1 MYLTRPY
8 VPFCTLLY
16 LFVLLCTSVYL
27 IILCYTFLDLIKISF
42 VYHIS
47 ILCTLFHFLYLC
59 KTNGARYARNVVK
72 WDFFCL
78 NFNHCEFSL
87 LSDQILPPL
96 LTLKPLSHSFLKKLR
111 NHLMKHWSRTIA
123 SATRS
128 PSYSALLCGVI
139 SCLLAFDAI
148 KDFQSWVF
156 CKLHFK
162 PIYSNWHKEKKKLT
176 GCCSEMHIYSNF
188 FLELC
193 SSKWN
198 ISRSFSLL
206 IFHTFSTCILSVFQ

>member
-1 MYLTRPY
+1 MN
-8 VPFCTLLY
+8 
-16 LFVLLCTSVYL
+16 
-27 IILCYTFLDLIKISF
+27 
-42 VYHIS
+42 
-47 ILCTLFHFLYLC
+47 FLYC
-59 KTNGARYARNVVK
+59 QIRFCHHFWPWSHWVIHSWKSSGIIWWSTGA
-72 WDFFCL
+72 
-78 NFNHCEFSL
+78 EL
-87 LSDQILPPL
+87 LLVLPDLL
-96 LTLKPLSHSFLKKLR
+96 LTLLC
-111 NHLMKHWSRTIA
+111 
-123 SATRS
+123 
-128 PSYSALLCGVI
+128 YALLCGVI

-176 GCCSEMHIYSNF
+176 GCCSEMHIYYNF

-206 IFHTFSTCILSVFQ
+206 IFHTFSTCILSVFHTFTNGLFRIFICVLDFFLLRSFLHHLRLSFIKKWLIWEFFIHF

>member
-1 MYLTRPY
+1 MYHISLLYTLFHLC
-8 VPFCTLLY
+8 VPLLLCTLLY
-16 LFVLLCTSVYL
+16 LLKSLQNKRSSLRSQC
-27 IILCYTFLDLIKISF
+27 CKMR
-42 VYHIS
+42 
-47 ILCTLFHFLYLC
+47 LFW
-59 KTNGARYARNVVK
+59 VI
-72 WDFFCL
+72 
-78 NFNHCEFSL
+78 FNHCEFSL

-162 PIYSNWHKEKKKLT
+162 PIYSNWHKEKKNAHRLLFRNA
-176 GCCSEMHIYSNF
+176 HLFQF
-188 FLELC
+188 F
-193 SSKWN
+193 SW
-198 ISRSFSLL
+198 I
-206 IFHTFSTCILSVFQ
+206 VFI